1 MATTSSKTPRG
12 RGHGTDA
19 ATLARHSA
27 ALADPR
33 KPVKQRLAALTALG
47 WAITDDPQRLA
58 SVLGVLKS
66 PSEPIPLRLAALAAL
81 QSATFHPERFEK
93 IRADY
98 LQALRKVSSD
108 ADLELRQ
115 RALGMLAREHD
126 PATQEKLIEGLK
138 EPHKALVAP
147 EKALQLLGY
156 DVHSDAYPVARAIVD
171 APPNETARREALRLL
186 AADGA
191 SAQMFEHILMDKAET
206 SEIRQLSASALHNL
220 APDRLQ
226 TCARQIALDSTEPS
240 AIRSVGVTAL
250 THFGDHDTM
259 RQDDVLNAYLAQL
272 GDGGE
277 GEDPTLQTAARQ
289 YIAKRLA

>member
-1 MATTSSKTPRG
+1 MASTSSKPTRRRAPT
-12 RGHGTDA
+12 TDA
-19 ATLARHSA
+19 AALASHSA
-27 ALADPR
+27 VLADPR
-33 KPVKQRLAALTALG
+33 KSVKQRLAALTALG

-58 SVLGVLKS
+58 AVLGLLKD
-66 PSEPIPLRLAALAAL
+66 PSEPMRLRLAALAAI
-81 QSATFHPERFEK
+81 QSSTFHPERLEK

-98 LQALRKVSSD
+98 LRALRTVSSD

-126 PATQEKLIEGLK
+126 PATQERLIDGLR
-138 EPHKALVAP
+138 EPSKALVPP
-147 EKALQLLGY
+147 EKALQLLSY
-156 DVHSDAYPVARAIVD
+156 DVHSNAYSVARAIVD

-191 SAQMFEHILMDKAET
+191 SAQMFEDILMDKAET

-226 TCARQIALDSTEPS
+226 ACARRITLDSSEPS
-240 AIRSVGVTAL
+240 DIRSVGVTAL
-250 THFGDHDTM
+250 THFGDNDAM
-259 RQDDVLNAYLAQL
+259 QQDHVLNACLTQL
-272 GDGGE
+272 GDGGD
-277 GEDPTLQTAARQ
+277 GEDPMLQTAARQ